1 VKPVSHNI
9 TDVRHF
15 LGVLQQAQAQGQHVR
30 LGPGGRTLIVSNA
43 LGQATPGS
51 AAQSHLDQQAV
62 ATRLNELVR
71 EQVWSLFYGTSSGEG
86 RSLLRREV
94 KPGAEVSPGASL
106 GLSTGASSGA
116 SPTDMA
122 QLQGLAV
129 PTSAANAAGALADL
143 KATLGEL
150 LAYAQEAG
158 LDGLAQFARRSTQ
171 ALGDA
176 RGTTQARLSQI
187 VDEALPLINEF
198 GYLGSVAGGGQD
210 VRFRQ
215 MMEKLAQ
222 SMLLAAGPLELQR
235 QADDVAH
242 DAFAHHLQDQTS
254 EKVRFDRAHA
264 LNRSEAVRMMATQEG
279 RHLLE
284 QRLDQAVM
292 AAKAALRENAPA
304 ADEKSR
310 QLHSQLGQ
318 AQDRLTSRR
327 TGEGDAARWQ
337 QAMEIAEAHRKDLEA
352 RAQAHEEQRGGE
364 ASPMRTLFDRFGAVR
379 QALENWIRPS
389 VSDPRQ
395 PLSDGQGGATG
406 HPDAADPTDRSHGRT
421 GTAGQADRVLRQT
434 GSDQEGGWQ
443 SPQWS
448 EAAAGVNHEKTG
460 QNVRQQLDQLA
471 EQMSRTMDSAL
482 PALVSQINRSFSPGA
497 SPLSHRR
504 AEGGGD
510 GDRIRA
516 LMAAFASA
524 MAELDYAYR
533 DRSRE
538 RLRAACQHIIP
549 HLGAID
555 SLLARAAAMDD
566 RETVERLFNL
576 RKCLMAAHGQV
587 QPPYLAFQAVP
598 VPPEVFREIGR
609 CLAGAANAAVSN
621 GTVSTDLPTH
631 SSVLDLMKNAG
642 EIILKTVR
650 SLLALLQQADAG
662 PLACRGI
669 GPVLNVIRNR
679 LGAGAGETTGPNL
692 EAMPLVY
699 ALLKALE
706 PELQFALQHSGLS
719 QEQALIRALLTQLTE
734 LDASL
739 NRA

>member
-1 VKPVSHNI
+1 MKPVSHNI

-43 LGQATPGS
+43 LGQASPGS

-94 KPGAEVSPGASL
+94 KPGAEVSPGAL
-106 GLSTGASSGA
+106 PGPSTGASSGA
-116 SPTDMA
+116 SPANLA

-158 LDGLAQFARRSTQ
+158 LDGLAQFARRSAR
-171 ALGDA
+171 ALGNA
-176 RGTTQARLSQI
+176 RGTTQALLSQI

-198 GYLGSVAGGGQD
+198 GYLGNVSGSGQD

-222 SMLLAAGPLELQR
+222 SMLLTAGSLELQR
-235 QADDVAH
+235 QADDAVD
-242 DAFAHHLQDQTS
+242 DAFAHHLRDQLS
-254 EKVRFDRAHA
+254 EKLRFDRAHA
-264 LNRSEAVRMMATQEG
+264 LSRSEAARMMATQEG

-284 QRLDQAVM
+284 QRLDHAMM
-292 AAKAALRENAPA
+292 AAKAALRENAPT
-304 ADEKSR
+304 ADEESR
-310 QLHSQLGQ
+310 QLHRQLGQ
-318 AQDRLTSRR
+318 AQDRLTTRR
-327 TGEGDAARWQ
+327 SGEGDAARWQ
-337 QAMEIAEAHRKDLEA
+337 QAMEIAETHRQDLEA
-352 RAQAHEEQRGGE
+352 RAQAHEGQRGGE
-364 ASPMRTLFDRFGAVR
+364 ASPMRTLFDRFSAVR
-379 QALENWIRPS
+379 QALESWFRPS
-389 VSDPRQ
+389 PSDSQKP
-395 PLSDGQGGATG
+395 STEGAGGATG
-406 HPDAADPTDRSHGRT
+406 QAGAAGNTGRST
-421 GTAGQADRVLRQT
+421 GNTGSTGHADRVLRQA
-434 GSDQEGGWQ
+434 GSGQDDSWQ

-448 EAAAGVNHEKTG
+448 EAAAEVNHEKTG
-460 QNVRQQLDQLA
+460 QKVRQHLDQLA
-471 EQMSRTMDSAL
+471 EQMSRTMDAAL
-482 PALVSQINRSFSPGA
+482 PALVAQINHSFSPGA
-497 SPLSHRR
+497 SPLGPRR
-504 AEGGGD
+504 AEGAGGGGD

-524 MAELDYAYR
+524 MSELDYVYR
-533 DRSRE
+533 SHSRE
-538 RLRAACQHIIP
+538 RLRAACQHIVP

-555 SLLARAAAMDD
+555 SLLAKAAAMDD

-576 RKCLMAAHGQV
+576 RKCLMQAHGQV

-598 VPPEVFREIGR
+598 LPPELFREIGR
-609 CLAGAANAAVSN
+609 CMAGGGSSAVTN
-621 GTVSTDLPTH
+621 GTVSTDVTSPR
-631 SSVLDLMKNAG
+631 SVLELLKNAG

-650 SLLALLQQADAG
+650 ALLALLQQADAG

-669 GPVLNVIRNR
+669 GPVLNVVSNR
-679 LGAGAGETTGPNL
+679 LGAGLSDSSGLNL
-692 EAMPLVY
+692 EAIRLVY

-706 PELQFALQHSGLS
+706 PELQFALQHSAS
-719 QEQALIRALLTQLTE
+719 SPEQAQLKTLLTSLDQL
-734 LDASL
+734 DGP
-739 NRA
+739 